1 VFCVG
6 CPVHNGLKGWL
17 LCMDKFD
24 LKGQTLSESMHPI
37 VDNVSKNKSQAQISV
52 VIPVHN
58 QEMEISSL
66 LIKIKEVLNSTTQS
80 YEIVVVNDGSYD
92 NTLNVIQK
100 EELLDSRIKIIS
112 YTPNRG
118 KGHAVKTGVMQAS
131 GSIIIFV
138 DGDFDISHD
147 KIKEY
152 IDELKNCDLVIA
164 SKRHPQSKVNAP
176 TSRIFLSRIF
186 NLLVRLFVGIKIKDT
201 QSGLK
206 AGNGAALRMIFGVM
220 LVKRYAF
227 DVELLTIATAM
238 HLNIRELPIEINLDH
253 GFRIQDIAKMLLDI
267 TAISYRH
274 RIRRWYERQLLLSP
288 YAQRTRTRRKEEEAE
303 REKIEGRQE
312 KLFK

>member
-1 VFCVG
+1 
-6 CPVHNGLKGWL
+6 
-17 LCMDKFD
+17 MDKLD
-24 LKGQTLSESMHPI
+24 LKGQTVSESVHHITDI
-37 VDNVSKNKSQAQISV
+37 VGKTRSQAQISV

-66 LIKIKEVLNSTTQS
+66 LIKIKEILNSTTQS

-92 NTLNVIQK
+92 NTLNVLQK
-100 EELLDSRIKIIS
+100 EELLDSCIRIIS

-152 IDELKNCDLVIA
+152 VDELKNCDLVIA
-164 SKRHPQSKVNAP
+164 SKRHPQSKVSAP
-176 TSRIFLSRIF
+176 ISRIFLSRIF
-186 NLLVRLFVGIKIKDT
+186 NVLVRLFVGIKIKDT

-206 AGNGAALRMIFGVM
+206 AGNGDALRMIFGVM

-238 HLNIRELPIEINLDH
+238 RLNIRELPIEINLDH
-253 GFRIQDIAKMLLDI
+253 GFRMQDIVKMLIDI
-267 TAISYRH
+267 SAISYRH
-274 RIRRWYERQLLLSP
+274 RIMRWYERQLLLLPP
-288 YAQRTRTRRKEEEAE
+288 YAQRARTSRKEEGDAE
-303 REKIEGRQE
+303 REK
-312 KLFK
+312 

>member
-1 VFCVG
+1 
-6 CPVHNGLKGWL
+6 
-17 LCMDKFD
+17 MDKFD
-24 LKGQTLSESMHPI
+24 LKGQTLSESTHSVADFI
-37 VDNVSKNKSQAQISV
+37 SKTKSQAQISV

-58 QEMEISSL
+58 QEMEICSL
-66 LIKIKEVLNSTTQS
+66 LIKIKEILNTTMQS

-92 NTLNVIQK
+92 NTLNVLQK
-100 EELLDSRIKIIS
+100 EELLDSCIKIIS

-152 IDELKNCDLVIA
+152 IDELRNCDLVIA

-253 GFRIQDIAKMLLDI
+253 RFSIQDIVKMLLDL

-274 RIRRWYERQLLLSP
+274 RIRRWYERQLLLLSP
-288 YAQRTRTRRKEEEAE
+288 YAQWTRRRKEEEKE
-303 REKIEGRQE
+303 REKIEGRRQ

>member
-1 VFCVG
+1 
-6 CPVHNGLKGWL
+6 
-17 LCMDKFD
+17 MDKFD
-24 LKGQTLSESMHPI
+24 LKGQTLSESKRP
-37 VDNVSKNKSQAQISV
+37 VTDFVSETKSQAQISV

-66 LIKIKEVLNSTTQS
+66 LIKIKEILNSTMQS

-92 NTLNVIQK
+92 NTLNVLQK
-100 EELLDSRIKIIS
+100 EELLDSCVKIIS

-118 KGHAVKTGVMQAS
+118 KGHAVKTGVMQAC
-131 GSIIIFV
+131 GNIIIFV
-138 DGDFDISHD
+138 DGDFDISHG

-152 IDELKNCDLVIA
+152 IEELRNCDLVIA
-164 SKRHPQSKVNAP
+164 SKRHPLSKVNAP

-186 NLLVRLFVGIKIKDT
+186 NMLVRLFVGIKIKDT

-227 DVELLTIATAM
+227 DVELLAIATAM

-253 GFRIQDIAKMLLDI
+253 RFRIQDIVKMLLDI

-274 RIRRWYERQLLLSP
+274 RIRRWYERQLLLLSP
-288 YAQRTRTRRKEEEAE
+288 YAQRTRNRKEEEE
-303 REKIEGRQE
+303 REKIEGRRQ

>member
-1 VFCVG
+1 
-6 CPVHNGLKGWL
+6 
-17 LCMDKFD
+17 MDKFD
-24 LKGQTLSESMHPI
+24 LKGQTLSDSMHPLAD
-37 VDNVSKNKSQAQISV
+37 VVSKTKSRAQISV

-66 LIKIKEVLNSTTQS
+66 LMKIKDILNSTTQT
-80 YEIVVVNDGSYD
+80 YEILVVNDGSYD
-92 NTLNVIQK
+92 NTLNVLEK
-100 EELLDSRIKIIS
+100 EELLDSCIKIIS

-131 GSIIIFV
+131 GNIIIFV
-138 DGDFDISHD
+138 DGDFDISHN

-176 TSRIFLSRIF
+176 TSRTFLSRIF

-206 AGNGAALRMIFGVM
+206 AGNGDALRTIFGVM

-238 HLNIRELPIEINLDH
+238 RLNIRELPIEINLDH
-253 GFRIQDIAKMLLDI
+253 GFRIHDIIKMLLDI
-267 TAISYRH
+267 SAISYRH
-274 RIRRWYERQLLLSP
+274 RITRWYERQLLLISP
-288 YAQRTRTRRKEEEAE
+288 YAQSAKTRRKGEEEPEAE
-303 REKIEGRQE
+303 REKI
-312 KLFK
+312 KVDNKNSN

>member
-1 VFCVG
+1 
-6 CPVHNGLKGWL
+6 
-17 LCMDKFD
+17 MDKLD
-24 LKGQTLSESMHPI
+24 LKGHTVSESVHHISDI
-37 VDNVSKNKSQAQISV
+37 VGKTRSQAQISV

-66 LIKIKEVLNSTTQS
+66 LIKIKEILNSTTQS

-92 NTLNVIQK
+92 NTLNVLQK
-100 EELLDSRIKIIS
+100 EELLDSCIRIIS

-152 IDELKNCDLVIA
+152 LDELKNCDLVIA
-164 SKRHPQSKVNAP
+164 SKRHPYSKVSAP
-176 TSRIFLSRIF
+176 ISRIFLSRIF
-186 NLLVRLFVGIKIKDT
+186 NVLVRLFVGIKIKDT

-206 AGNGAALRMIFGVM
+206 AGNGDALRMIFGVM

-238 HLNIRELPIEINLDH
+238 RLNIRELPIEINLDH
-253 GFRIQDIAKMLLDI
+253 GFRMQDIVKMLIDI
-267 TAISYRH
+267 SAISYRH
-274 RIRRWYERQLLLSP
+274 RITRWYQRQLLLLPP
-288 YAQRTRTRRKEEEAE
+288 YAQRARTSRKEEGDAE
-303 REKIEGRQE
+303 REKIKVGN
-312 KLFK
+312 KNSPNK

>member
-1 VFCVG
+1 
-6 CPVHNGLKGWL
+6 
-17 LCMDKFD
+17 MDKFD
-24 LKGQTLSESMHPI
+24 LKGQTLSESKRP
-37 VDNVSKNKSQAQISV
+37 VTDFVSNTKSQAQISV

-66 LIKIKEVLNSTTQS
+66 LIKIKEILNSTMQS
-80 YEIVVVNDGSYD
+80 YEILVVNDGSYD
-92 NTLNVIQK
+92 NTLNVLQK
-100 EELLDSRIKIIS
+100 EELLDSCIKIIS

-131 GSIIIFV
+131 GSVIIFV
-138 DGDFDISHD
+138 DGDFNISHD

-152 IDELKNCDLVIA
+152 IEELKNCDLVIA
-164 SKRHPQSKVNAP
+164 SKRHPLSKVNAP
-176 TSRIFLSRIF
+176 TSRIFLSRVF
-186 NLLVRLFVGIKIKDT
+186 NLLVRLFVGVKMKDT

-227 DVELLTIATAM
+227 DVELLAIATAM

-253 GFRIQDIAKMLLDI
+253 GFRIQDIVKMLLDI

-274 RIRRWYERQLLLSP
+274 RIRRWYNRQLLPLLP
-288 YAQRTRTRRKEEEAE
+288 YSQSTRNRRGDEEEE
-303 REKIEGRQE
+303 EKQEKIEGRRQQR
-312 KLFK
+312 LFK

>member
-1 VFCVG
+1 
-6 CPVHNGLKGWL
+6 
-17 LCMDKFD
+17 MDKFD
-24 LKGQTLSESMHPI
+24 LKGRTLSESTHP
-37 VDNVSKNKSQAQISV
+37 VANFVSKTKSQVQISV

-58 QEMEISSL
+58 QEMEICSL
-66 LIKIKEVLNSTTQS
+66 LIKIKEILNTTMQS

-92 NTLNVIQK
+92 NTLNVLQK
-100 EELLDSRIKIIS
+100 EELLDSCIKIIS

-152 IDELKNCDLVIA
+152 IDELRNCDLVIA

-253 GFRIQDIAKMLLDI
+253 RFRIQDIVKMLLDL

-274 RIRRWYERQLLLSP
+274 RIRRWYERQLLLLSP
-288 YAQRTRTRRKEEEAE
+288 YAQWTRRRKEEEE
-303 REKIEGRQE
+303 EGRQQ

>member
-1 VFCVG
+1 
-6 CPVHNGLKGWL
+6 
-17 LCMDKFD
+17 MDKFD
-24 LKGQTLSESMHPI
+24 LKGQTLSDSMHPLAD
-37 VDNVSKNKSQAQISV
+37 VVSKTKSQAQISV

-66 LIKIKEVLNSTTQS
+66 LMKIKDILNSTTQT
-80 YEIVVVNDGSYD
+80 YEILVVNDGSYD
-92 NTLNVIQK
+92 NTLNVLEK
-100 EELLDSRIKIIS
+100 EELLDSCIKIIS

-131 GSIIIFV
+131 GNIIIFV
-138 DGDFDISHD
+138 DGDFDISHN

-206 AGNGAALRMIFGVM
+206 AGNGDALRTIFGVM

-238 HLNIRELPIEINLDH
+238 RLNIRELPIEINLDH
-253 GFRIQDIAKMLLDI
+253 GFRIHDIIKMLLDI
-267 TAISYRH
+267 SAISYRH
-274 RIRRWYERQLLLSP
+274 RITRWYERQLLLISP
-288 YAQRTRTRRKEEEAE
+288 YVQSAKTIRKEQEEPEAE
-303 REKIEGRQE
+303 REKI
-312 KLFK
+312 KVDNKNSK

>member
-1 VFCVG
+1 
-6 CPVHNGLKGWL
+6 
-17 LCMDKFD
+17 MDKFD
-24 LKGQTLSESMHPI
+24 LKGQTLSESKYP
-37 VDNVSKNKSQAQISV
+37 VTDFVSNTKSQAQISV

-58 QEMEISSL
+58 QETEISSL
-66 LIKIKEVLNSTTQS
+66 LIKIKEILNSTMQS
-80 YEIVVVNDGSYD
+80 YEILVVNDGSYD
-92 NTLNVIQK
+92 NTLSVLQK
-100 EELLDSRIKIIS
+100 EELLDSCIKIIS

-118 KGHAVKTGVMQAS
+118 KGYAVKTGVMRAS

-138 DGDFDISHD
+138 DGDFNISHD

-164 SKRHPQSKVNAP
+164 SKRHPLSKVNAP

-186 NLLVRLFVGIKIKDT
+186 NLLVRLFVGVKMKDT

-227 DVELLTIATAM
+227 DVELLAIATAM

-253 GFRIQDIAKMLLDI
+253 GFRIQDIVKMLLDI

-274 RIRRWYERQLLLSP
+274 RIRRWYNRQLLPLLP
-288 YAQRTRTRRKEEEAE
+288 YSQSTRNRRGDEEEE
-303 REKIEGRQE
+303 EKQEKIEGRRQQR
-312 KLFK
+312 LFK

>member
-1 VFCVG
+1 
-6 CPVHNGLKGWL
+6 
-17 LCMDKFD
+17 MDKFD
-24 LKGQTLSESMHPI
+24 LKGQTLSESMDPI
-37 VDNVSKNKSQAQISV
+37 ADSVSKIKSEAQISV

-58 QEMEISSL
+58 QEIQISAL
-66 LIKIKEVLNSTTQS
+66 LTKIKEILNSTMQS

-92 NTLNVIQK
+92 KTLNILQK
-100 EELLDSRIKIIS
+100 EKLLDPCIKIIS
-112 YTPNRG
+112 YMPNRG

-138 DGDFDISHD
+138 NGDFNISHD

-164 SKRHPQSKVNAP
+164 SKRHPLSKVNAP
-176 TSRIFLSRIF
+176 TSRIFLSRVF
-186 NLLVRLFVGIKIKDT
+186 NLLVRLFVGVKMKDT

-206 AGNGAALRMIFGVM
+206 DGNGAALRMIFGVM

-253 GFRIQDIAKMLLDI
+253 GFRIQDIVKMLLDI

-274 RIRRWYERQLLLSP
+274 RIRRWYNRQLLLLSP
-288 YAQRTRTRRKEEEAE
+288 YAQRTRNRRRGEEEE
-303 REKIEGRQE
+303 EQEQKIEGRRQQ
-312 KLFK
+312 

>member
-1 VFCVG
+1 
-6 CPVHNGLKGWL
+6 
-17 LCMDKFD
+17 MDKID
-24 LKGQTLSESMHPI
+24 LKGQTLSESKRP
-37 VDNVSKNKSQAQISV
+37 VTDFVSKTKSQTQISV

-66 LIKIKEVLNSTTQS
+66 LIKIRETLNSTMQS
-80 YEIVVVNDGSYD
+80 YEILVVNDGSYD
-92 NTLNVIQK
+92 NTLNVLQQ
-100 EELLDSRIKIIS
+100 EELLDSCIKIIS

-138 DGDFDISHD
+138 DGDFDISHE

-164 SKRHPQSKVNAP
+164 SKRHPLSKVNAP
-176 TSRIFLSRIF
+176 TSRIFLSRVF
-186 NLLVRLFVGIKIKDT
+186 NLLVRLFVGVKIKDT

-227 DVELLTIATAM
+227 DVELLAIATAM

-253 GFRIQDIAKMLLDI
+253 GFRIQDIVKMFLDI

-274 RIRRWYERQLLLSP
+274 RIRRWYNKQLLLLSP
-288 YAQRTRTRRKEEEAE
+288 YAQRTRNRREEEE
-303 REKIEGRQE
+303 DEEEQEKIEGRPQQRQR
-312 KLFK
+312 LFK

>member
-1 VFCVG
+1 
-6 CPVHNGLKGWL
+6 
-17 LCMDKFD
+17 MDKFD
-24 LKGQTLSESMHPI
+24 LKGQTLSESKRP
-37 VDNVSKNKSQAQISV
+37 VTDFASNTKSQTQISV

-58 QEMEISSL
+58 QETEISSL
-66 LIKIKEVLNSTTQS
+66 LIKIKEILNSTMQT
-80 YEIVVVNDGSYD
+80 YEILVVNDGSYD
-92 NTLNVIQK
+92 NTLNVLQK
-100 EELLDSRIKIIS
+100 EELLDSCIKIIS

-138 DGDFDISHD
+138 DGDFNISHD

-164 SKRHPQSKVNAP
+164 SKRHPLSKVNAP
-176 TSRIFLSRIF
+176 TSRIFLSRVF
-186 NLLVRLFVGIKIKDT
+186 NLLVRLFVGVKMKDT

-227 DVELLTIATAM
+227 DVELLAIATAM

-253 GFRIQDIAKMLLDI
+253 GFRIQDIVKMLLDI

-274 RIRRWYERQLLLSP
+274 RIRRWYNRQLLPLLP
-288 YAQRTRTRRKEEEAE
+288 YSQSTRNRRGDEEEE
-303 REKIEGRQE
+303 EKQEKIEGRRQQR
-312 KLFK
+312 LFK

>member
-1 VFCVG
+1 
-6 CPVHNGLKGWL
+6 
-17 LCMDKFD
+17 MDKFD
-24 LKGQTLSESMHPI
+24 LKGQTLSESKRPVTDFVTNI
-37 VDNVSKNKSQAQISV
+37 KSQAQISV

-66 LIKIKEVLNSTTQS
+66 LIKIKEILNSTMQS
-80 YEIVVVNDGSYD
+80 YEILVVNDGSYD
-92 NTLNVIQK
+92 NTLNVLQK
-100 EELLDSRIKIIS
+100 EELLDSCIKIIS

-138 DGDFDISHD
+138 DGDFNISHD

-152 IDELKNCDLVIA
+152 IEELKNCDLVIA
-164 SKRHPQSKVNAP
+164 SKRHPLSKVNAP
-176 TSRIFLSRIF
+176 TSRIFLSRVF
-186 NLLVRLFVGIKIKDT
+186 NLLVRLLVGVKMKDT

-227 DVELLTIATAM
+227 DVELLAIATAM
-238 HLNIRELPIEINLDH
+238 HLSIRELPIEINLDH
-253 GFRIQDIAKMLLDI
+253 GFRIQDIVKMLLDI

-274 RIRRWYERQLLLSP
+274 RIRRWYKRQLLLLSP
-288 YAQRTRTRRKEEEAE
+288 YAQMTENRREEEE
-303 REKIEGRQE
+303 QEQEKIEERRRGQRP
-312 KLFK
+312 FK

>member
-1 VFCVG
+1 
-6 CPVHNGLKGWL
+6 
-17 LCMDKFD
+17 MDKFD
-24 LKGQTLSESMHPI
+24 LKGQTLSESTHP
-37 VDNVSKNKSQAQISV
+37 VANFVSKTKSQAQISV

-58 QEMEISSL
+58 QEMEICSL
-66 LIKIKEVLNSTTQS
+66 LIKIKEILNTTMQS

-92 NTLNVIQK
+92 NTLNVLQK
-100 EELLDSRIKIIS
+100 EELLDSSIKIIS

-152 IDELKNCDLVIA
+152 IDELRNCDLVIA

-238 HLNIRELPIEINLDH
+238 HLNIRELPIVINLDH
-253 GFRIQDIAKMLLDI
+253 RFSIQDSVKMLLDL

-274 RIRRWYERQLLLSP
+274 RIRRWYERQLLLLSP
-288 YAQRTRTRRKEEEAE
+288 YAQWTRRRKEEEEEKE
-303 REKIEGRQE
+303 REKIEGRRQ